1 MYIYIYM
8 YLYNIPKF
16 ENYLML
22 IHVTPTEVL
31 KNVFMTSDPLSL
43 FWGFTIS
50 NWPMFTL
57 IINV

>member
-8 YLYNIPKF
+8 YSYNIPKF

-43 FWGFTIS
+43 FWDFTIF
-50 NWPMFTL
+50 NNKC
-57 IINV
+57 IISIT